1 MQSHPTP
8 SFADPI
14 LADLVERARAAQMV
28 AATAQSAVLAYVH
41 LCLQGT
47 AVPERASWPI
57 NADDPGLLTVAQ
69 AAARAGRHADTITRW
84 CRERGIGRMYGAR
97 WRVSVKRLDS
107 LLTEFSE

>member
-1 MQSHPTP
+1 MQPHPPP

-28 AATAQSAVLAYVH
+28 AATAQSAVWAYMDQ
-41 LCLQGT
+41 CQQGT
-47 AVPERASWPI
+47 AVPERDGWPI

-84 CRERGIGRMYGAR
+84 CRERGIGRMYGSR
-97 WRVSVKRLDS
+97 WRVSIKRIDS
-107 LLTEFSE
+107 LLAEFSE